1 MTEYHLYEYTVPV
14 YHTISYTSKSLFVVL
29 CVCAVYLFFL
39 ASVVAQCFVT
49 ERLKLQTDSCE
60 RHYCKQ
66 NKKNPNNWPSK
77 VRNYEVA

>member
-39 ASVVAQCFVT
+39 ALVVVQCFVADR
-49 ERLKLQTDSCE
+49 RLRKTLLQ
-60 RHYCKQ
+60 
-66 NKKNPNNWPSK
+66 KKTTQQLAK
-77 VRNYEVA
+77 